1 MKVARSPTDVLAEA
15 FCMYLKIGSPM
26 VKAPQVGERSC
37 DQSLLFPLS
46 GGHVNYSHED
56 PGIGSHNDPQGQQHH
71 DYTASI
77 DEVLE
82 EGCVCTREV
91 QQGGKLTEEVVHLT
105 EPQ

>member
-1 MKVARSPTDVLAEA
+1 MKEAVIRA
-15 FCMYLKIGSPM
+15 FC
-26 VKAPQVGERSC
+26 
-37 DQSLLFPLS
+37 FPSVEVMLIT
-46 GGHVNYSHED
+46 GL
-56 PGIGSHNDPQGQQHH
+56 GSHSDPQGQQQH
-71 DYTASI
+71 DHTASV